1 MEIRSQELVEGGLKG
16 AKGWRVGADLFC
28 ERKGAEIS
36 EEMSV
41 DDGFSKG

>member
-1 MEIRSQELVEGGLKG
+1 MEIRSQELVEGGL
-16 AKGWRVGADLFC
+16 KGWRVGADLFC

-36 EEMSV
+36 EEMSE